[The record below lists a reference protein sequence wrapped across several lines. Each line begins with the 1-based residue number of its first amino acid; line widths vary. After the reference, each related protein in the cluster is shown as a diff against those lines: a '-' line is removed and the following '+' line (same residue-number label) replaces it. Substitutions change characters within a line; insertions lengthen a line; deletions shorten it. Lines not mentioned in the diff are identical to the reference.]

1 VSVSPLKLST
11 NFPTKIRSRIFRI
24 ASISDFGIFGF
35 WDFRILGFTD
45 FEFEISKNKRNTE
58 ITEIT
63 KIKRKITYLMFDQGG
78 Y

>member
-1 VSVSPLKLST
+1 VNCLQHSVPTSP
-11 NFPTKIRSRIFRI
+11 PR
-24 ASISDFGIFGF
+24 FGVKFFGF
-35 WDFRILGFTD
+35 LIQDSILGFTD
-45 FEFEISKNKRNTE
+45 YDFEITE